1 MFEVYRFKWM
11 RVSGT
16 LSDVTDSEYFITVSL
31 NEFIGTPS
39 VYLRF
44 DPSFGPQLVH
54 LRKNTPLVVLG
65 EIQQAVLTTSRW
77 FTVNCPHYPA
87 SFGG

>member
-65 EIQQAVLTTSRW
+65 EIQQASAHDLALVHCELPSLST
-77 FTVNCPHYPA
+77 
-87 SFGG
+87 